1 MNFDLGPAV
10 DAEIRDVRILIY
22 GNSGAGKT
30 FAASTCLSL
39 EADSDDFAVALCTEP
54 NGVLS
59 VKHGAKGT
67 NVLIPSWI
75 CKIPERDGNGE
86 IRRDANGRATMIPE
100 IDPATGKPKLR
111 YHAISLGEVR
121 EFLGAVKSGELSRNG
136 RRPSVLIV
144 DSLTDIF
151 KMFKD
156 EVHAEKRAKANTD
169 ERRTAAEIFSQQD
182 YGTLEQKFS
191 AFMRNLRDLGLK
203 IVATALATED
213 VDKAQDGTVIG
224 RSYRPG
230 FEGSTTR
237 KIAGYFEVMG
247 YVRRDT
253 RPGANGTFKER
264 RTITWTGPERIAC
277 KGAAELTGVTDM
289 LKNRMSDA
297 IEALCGKAQ
306 PLNGPLGEDPTDDD
320 ALEQPTAQ
328 DTDTTNQEPHT
339 EPTPATQEH
348 AEDSNPNTPKP
359 PPRRGPPRPPKP

>member
-1 MNFDLGPAV
+1 MNFDLGLAS

-30 FAASTCLSL
+30 FAASTCLPL
-39 EADSDDFAVALCTEP
+39 NGDPDDFAVALCTEP
-54 NGVLS
+54 NGIVS
-59 VKHGAKGT
+59 VKHGASGT
-67 NVLIPSWI
+67 NVLIPSWV
-75 CKIPERDGNGE
+75 CKISERDGNGE
-86 IRRDANGRATMIPE
+86 IRRDANGRAVMVPE
-100 IDPATGKPKLR
+100 IDPSTGKPKLR
-111 YHAISLGEVR
+111 YHAASLGEVR

-169 ERRTAAEIFSQQD
+169 ERRAAAEIFSQQD

-191 AFMRNLRDLGLK
+191 AFMRTLRDLGLK

-237 KIAGYFEVMG
+237 KIPGYFEVMG

-253 RPGANGTFKER
+253 RPGPNGTFKDR

-297 IEALCGKAQ
+297 IEALCGKAA
-306 PLNGPLGEDPTDDD
+306 PLNGPLGEDPTDDEP
-320 ALEQPTAQ
+320 LEQAPQDNAEPAQ
-328 DTDTTNQEPHT
+328 DTHT
-339 EPTPATQEH
+339 EPTPATPS
-348 AEDSNPNTPKP
+348 ASPTNPKP
-359 PPRRGPPRPPKP
+359 TAPPRRPPPVRNTNP